1 MAGKLWRGIKQEPE
15 FCPVLTLTQAGSW
28 GLRPHCLRGLRQGQR
43 EREEIIS
50 ERTRNLLGSLLAQNP
65 SRWKQEENIR
75 MEKDH
80 MNNSI
85 S

>member
-28 GLRPHCLRGLRQGQR
+28 GLRPHWTKGKA
-43 EREEIIS
+43 REEIIS
-50 ERTRNLLGSLLAQNP
+50 ERSRNLLGSLLAQNP